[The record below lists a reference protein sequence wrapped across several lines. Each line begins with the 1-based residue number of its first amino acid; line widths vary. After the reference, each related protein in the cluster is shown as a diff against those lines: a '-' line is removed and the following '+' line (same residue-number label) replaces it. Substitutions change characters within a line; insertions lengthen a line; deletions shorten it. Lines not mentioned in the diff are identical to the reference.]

1 MLNEKII
8 KFVIFNVTQ
17 SVVQFLNFNIMIRR
31 EKKDEIKETKTTIFW
46 ETIFKEKIKPE
57 DSNEVENYV
66 EKTIIKERAEK
77 KEIKK
82 EQRPK

>member
-1 MLNEKII
+1 
-8 KFVIFNVTQ
+8 
-17 SVVQFLNFNIMIRR
+17 MIRR